1 MWYGTATKKNT
12 KGQKQAY
19 LEKKRGR
26 EDKTTYSLKEE
37 KKEKVKK
44 KGTLGYNKEMKE
56 EKGSGVIINHLAL
69 GQTIWFYGEENVGS
83 WKEKLKYDFF

>member
-1 MWYGTATKKNT
+1 MWYATTTTKNT

-37 KKEKVKK
+37 EK
-44 KGTLGYNKEMKE
+44 GNNKEMKE
-56 EKGSGVIINHLAL
+56 EKGSDVIINLIAL
-69 GQTIWFYGEENVGS
+69 GRAIWFYGEENVGR
-83 WKEKLKYDFF
+83 

>member
-1 MWYGTATKKNT
+1 MEQQQKNT

-37 KKEKVKK
+37 DKQNKKE
-44 KGTLGYNKEMKE
+44 GNARL
-56 EKGSGVIINHLAL
+56 
-69 GQTIWFYGEENVGS
+69 
-83 WKEKLKYDFF
+83 